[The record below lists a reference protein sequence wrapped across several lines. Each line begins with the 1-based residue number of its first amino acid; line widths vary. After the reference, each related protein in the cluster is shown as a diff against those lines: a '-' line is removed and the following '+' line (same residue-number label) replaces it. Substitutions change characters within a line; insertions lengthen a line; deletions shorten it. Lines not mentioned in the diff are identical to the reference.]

1 MNEDIIQSQ
10 NGSEEEKPRKPVVSA
25 LMVIGKVLYR
35 VFSIVLNVLL
45 TVLLIGMITGV
56 IVGTVFA
63 MYIKNHVDPTI
74 DASLLVKR
82 GTDTTTRLYYTKYDS
97 EEDRILE
104 KGVDVEIENQRIY
117 GSDNSIWASYDQF
130 PQYLKDAFISI
141 EDHRF
146 ESHNGVDWVRTS
158 SAMFGFFF
166 GKGDYGGSTITQQ
179 LIKNLTDEDE
189 PTIQRKVQE
198 IFRALDLEKKLD
210 KTEILE
216 MYLNIV
222 FLSNN
227 CTGVQAAA
235 NFYFDKDVSELDLV
249 ECASLA
255 AIVKNPSKYEP
266 LRHDVVYY
274 EDEETGQMKED
285 GNRKRRNDVLWTMWQ
300 YGKISEA
307 EYLDATSTELVV
319 KANRDSD
326 SVEREVNSWY
336 TDAVFND
343 VKNALMQQYGY
354 SDYAASMMIYNGGL
368 HIYTAMDYEIQT
380 MLEDIYENDADYFM
394 YVSNAEQPE
403 SSMVITDPYTGD
415 VLALVGGRGVK
426 SGNRILNRAT
436 QTRRP
441 AGSSIKP
448 ISVYAPALDRGV
460 ITYGT
465 AIDDSPLW
473 FNGLNPYP
481 KNAPNTY
488 DGMTTVHNALRV
500 SKNTCAMKVL
510 DMLGIDNSYEFIH
523 DKLQVKSVIES
534 RETSWGT
541 VVTDKALAPLGLG
554 QLSYGLTVQEIT
566 NAYSIFVNDG
576 IFSKSRLW
584 TRVTDSAG
592 NIVLENPIEQEAV
605 ISAQSATIM
614 TIMLQD
620 VVSNGTAMSVTLRNP
635 DFDQN
640 LPGVACAGK
649 TGTTQEDYDR
659 WFIGYTPY
667 YVAGVWFGYDLNQS
681 LSEYWTNPAVLL
693 WDTVMT
699 KLHQK
704 IREDARD
711 NGTAL
716 KEFNMAPGVITA
728 TYCKDSGLNMT
739 EACFSDPRGGRGETG
754 YFTEATK
761 PTQPCNVHKFVSY
774 CTEGRGV
781 ATPGCPS
788 KKVGAVGLLNVGRSF
803 DYQVYIADAQ
813 YTCMDVAVAPNAATN
828 LPYYHA
834 ALGGRYSGISADA
847 KQFNCFCTL
856 HMNAKP
862 DKPEKDTTKNADT
875 TEKQSDTA
883 EPVSSEEVSES
894 VTPVDSTAE
903 SGIDTEPVVDT
914 GEDTTGEEE
923 NAQSP
928 D

>member
-1 MNEDIIQSQ
+1 MNEVIIHSQ
-10 NGSEEEKPRKPVVSA
+10 NDSGEEKKRKPAVAV
-25 LMVIGKVLYR
+25 LIVIGRVLYR
-35 VFSIVLNVLL
+35 IFSIVLNVLL

-63 MYIKNHVDPTI
+63 MYIKNYVDPSI
-74 DASLLVKR
+74 DASLLVTR

-97 EEDRILE
+97 EEDRILGN
-104 KGVDVEIENQRIY
+104 GVDVEIENQRLY

-158 SAMFGFFF
+158 GAMIDFFF

-179 LIKNLTDEDE
+179 LIKNLTDDDE

-216 MYLNIV
+216 MYLNII

-235 NFYFDKDVSELDLV
+235 NFYFDKDVSELNLV

-266 LRHDVVYY
+266 LRHDVVFYT
-274 EDEETGQMKED
+274 DEETGEQKED

-307 EYLDATSTELVV
+307 EYLEATSTELVV
-319 KANRDSD
+319 KAKRDTD

-343 VKNALMQQYGY
+343 VKNALMEQYGY
-354 SDYAASMMIYNGGL
+354 SDYVASMMIYNGGL
-368 HIYTAMDYEIQT
+368 HIYTAMDYDIQN
-380 MLEDIYENDADYFM
+380 MLEDIYEHDSDYFM

-403 SSMVITDPYTGD
+403 SSMVISDPYTGD
-415 VLALVGGRGVK
+415 VLALVGGRGEK
-426 SGNRILNRAT
+426 TGNRILNRAT
-436 QTRRP
+436 QSKRP

-448 ISVYAPALDRGV
+448 ISVYAPAIDRGV
-460 ITYGT
+460 VTYGT
-465 AIDDSPLW
+465 AVDDSPLW
-473 FNGLNPYP
+473 FNGYTPYP
-481 KNAPNTY
+481 KNAPNIY
-488 DGMTTVHNALRV
+488 NGMTTIHEALRV
-500 SKNTCAMKVL
+500 SKNTVAMKTL
-510 DMLGIDNSYEFIH
+510 DMLGIDNSYEFMH

-534 RETSWGT
+534 KETSWGT

-584 TRVTDSAG
+584 TKVTDSSG
-592 NIVLENPIEQEAV
+592 NIVLDNPIQQEAV
-605 ISAQSATIM
+605 ISAQTASIM
-614 TIMLQD
+614 TIMLKD
-620 VVSNGTAMSVTLRNP
+620 VVSNGTGMAVTLRNP
-635 DFDQN
+635 DYENN

-649 TGTTQEDYDR
+649 TGTTQEDFDR

-704 IREDARD
+704 LREDSRD
-711 NGTAL
+711 NGTVL
-716 KEFNMAPGVITA
+716 KDFNLAPGVITA
-728 TYCKDSGLNMT
+728 TYCKDSGLCMG
-739 EACFSDPRGGRGETG
+739 EACYADPRGGRAETG

-761 PTQPCNVHKFVSY
+761 PSQVCNVHQYVNY
-774 CTEGRGV
+774 CKDGGGIAGQYCPAKSVITVGV
-781 ATPGCPS
+781 
-788 KKVGAVGLLNVGRSF
+788 LNVERNF
-803 DYQVYIADAQ
+803 EAYVDIADAK
-813 YTCMDVAVAPNAATN
+813 YTCT
-828 LPYYHA
+828 H
-834 ALGGRYSGISADA
+834 
-847 KQFNCFCTL
+847 QCTL
-856 HMNAKP
+856 HLHATP
-862 DKPEKDTTKNADT
+862 DKETKKAETTEKKQETKPPDTTKEVVTT
-875 TEKQSDTA
+875 TETTETTTA
-883 EPVSSEEVSES
+883 EV
-894 VTPVDSTAE
+894 
-903 SGIDTEPVVDT
+903 IDTEPIVDT
-914 GEDTTGEEE
+914 DEVSTGEEDT
-923 NAQSP
+923 AKVP